1 MAFLVSMGAMFDVSR
16 RRVVSVGLVLGLAG
30 CGDDGPSGGTETEG
44 IELTTTEGQDAETGQ
59 KLDVGGNE
67 TGNVGCGEGV
77 GQCGDRID
85 LLFIIDNSGSMGEE
99 QLNLA
104 LNMPK
109 LVRGLEELTDDE
121 GNEVTADV
129 HILVTTTDSGNV
141 LCDPFYPAGR
151 EPEYGMPINTACTDR
166 LDRFTSISV
175 PPVNAENAC
184 TTVCPTPLAPEG
196 NYIDFSGAGTNVP
209 DVEPVDIDG
218 DGMPDSAVAQTLSCV
233 GPQGI
238 DGCGYESPLDSMLN
252 ALDPGAEWNSG
263 SQPFLRDGALLAV
276 AIITDEADCSVTDP
290 SVMMDPAFQEDHPET
305 GMPVP
310 TSAICWNAGVSCD
323 GPDGDGVYSNCTSTG
338 DNLRPV
344 DEYIDFL
351 QGQDRRV
358 VMLGIVGVPPVTDRN
373 PDPPFQ
379 PLAGGVL
386 DLVYRDWRDPDY
398 PNGGDVLPDDWDQ
411 GFDAAYKEY
420 QFGIGPGCTGEDGMG
435 GYTGQAIPPVRV
447 KEVCQSLDI
456 ADNPETSEDETE
468 IRCCMESICDTDFS
482 PALRCLTGLIQENV
496 IPTE

>member
-1 MAFLVSMGAMFDVSR
+1 MIDAR
-16 RRVVSVGLVLGLAG
+16 RWWVVQWGLLGVLGG
-30 CGDDGPSGGTETEG
+30 CGDDSSGEG
-44 IELTTTEGQDAETGQ
+44 GSSDGINVTVADDETTEGP
-59 KLDVGGNE
+59 KLDIGGAE

-104 LNMPK
+104 SNMPK
-109 LVRGLEELTDDE
+109 LVRGLEELTDAN
-121 GNEVTADV
+121 GMPVTADV
-129 HILVTTTDSGNV
+129 HIMVTTTDSGNV
-141 LCDPFYPAGR
+141 LCEPYYPPGR
-151 EPEYGMPINTACTDR
+151 SPENGSPISDACIDR
-166 LDRFTSISV
+166 LERFTSISQ
-175 PPVNAENAC
+175 PPVVAESAC
-184 TTVCPTPLAPEG
+184 TAVCPTPLSPSDQ
-196 NYIDFSGAGTNVP
+196 YIAFSGAGDNVP
-209 DVEPVDIDG
+209 DVDPVDIDG
-218 DGMPDSAVAQTLSCV
+218 DGMLDSAVAQTLSCV

-252 ALDPGAEWNSG
+252 ALDPSAPWNQG
-263 SQPFLRDGALLAV
+263 SAGFLRDGALLAV
-276 AIITDEADCSVTDP
+276 AVITDEADCSVVDE
-290 SVMMDPAFQEDHPET
+290 SVMMDVSVQETNPQS

-323 GPDGDGVYSNCTSTG
+323 GPDGEGVYSNCSSTG
-338 DNLRPV
+338 DRLRPV
-344 DEYIDFL
+344 QEYIDYL

-358 VMLGIVGVPPVTDRN
+358 VMLGIVGVPPVTERN

-386 DLVYRDWRDPDY
+386 DLEYRDWRDPDY
-398 PNGGDVLPDDWDQ
+398 PNGGDVLPDDWDA
-411 GFDAAYKEY
+411 GLDAAYKEY

-435 GYTGQAIPPVRV
+435 GFTGQAIPPVRI
-447 KEVCQSLDI
+447 KEVCQALDI
-456 ADNPETSEDETE
+456 ADDPDTPDDETE

-482 PALRCLTGLIQENV
+482 PALRCLNGLIQEHV

>member
-1 MAFLVSMGAMFDVSR
+1 MVDGSR
-16 RRVVSVGLVLGLAG
+16 LPQLSLGLLLLLPG
-30 CGDDGPSGGTETEG
+30 CKDDATEDGGTETDG
-44 IELTTTEGQDAETGQ
+44 IMLTAGDEADGSGTGQ
-59 KLDVGGNE
+59 KLDVGGAD

-104 LNMPK
+104 SNMPK
-109 LVRGLEELTDDE
+109 LVRGLEGLTDDM
-121 GNEVTADV
+121 GMPVTPDV
-129 HILVTTTDSGNV
+129 HIMVTTTDSGNV
-141 LCDPFYPAGR
+141 LCDPFYPPGR
-151 EPEYGMPINTACTDR
+151 TPENGAPINSSCTDR
-166 LDRFTSISV
+166 LDRFESLTQ
-175 PPVNAENAC
+175 PPVNAEQAC
-184 TTVCPTPLAPEG
+184 TSVCPMPLAPDG
-196 NYIDFSGAGTNVP
+196 DYIDFSGAGTNVP
-209 DVEPVDIDG
+209 DVDPVDVDG
-218 DGMPDSAVAQTLSCV
+218 DGEADSAVAQTLSCM

-252 ALDPGAEWNSG
+252 ALDPAASWNQG

-276 AIITDEADCSVTDP
+276 ALISDEADCSVVDET
-290 SVMMDPAFQEDHPET
+290 VMMDTDVQETHPDT

-323 GPDGDGVYSNCTSTG
+323 GPDGDGVYTDCSSTG
-338 DNLRPV
+338 DRLRPV
-344 DEYIDFL
+344 QEYIDYL
-351 QGQDRRV
+351 RGQDRRV

-379 PLAGGVL
+379 PLAGGVM
-386 DLVYRDWRDPDY
+386 DLVYRDWRDPDFD
-398 PNGGDVLPDDWDQ
+398 NGGDILPDDWAE
-411 GFDAAYKEY
+411 GRDAAYKEY
-420 QFGIGPGCTGEDGMG
+420 QFGIGPGCTGEDGAG
-435 GYTGQAIPPVRV
+435 GFTGQAIPPVRI
-447 KEVCQSLDI
+447 KEVCQALDI
-456 ADNPETSEDETE
+456 ADDPDTPNEDESE